1 MNAPIPRPPL
11 RLSAV
16 SVRACTRITPAYG
29 PLVTHA
35 LVPLRIQ
42 SSPSRTA
49 CVDNAAASEPASG
62 SESAKAPSNSP
73 RAIGLRKRCFW
84 SSLPKVDSICVGSE
98 LWTLIITATDASAAA
113 ISSSATRYVTVSS
126 ASPSYSS
133 AVNMPRNPRSPS
145 FLTSVGSKYESAS
158 HCLEYGTISAAAK
171 SRATRCISRC
181 SSVSG
186 KRSSIL
192 VESASCLASQPA
204 RRDVLLEER
213 TGAILRIA
221 KSVVHDLQDRDTGV
235 ESYEVSESERAH
247 GMVHSELH
255 HRVDSLGRANSL
267 HHAIHSLVD
276 HRHED
281 AIRNETGIIA
291 HLDRRLAEGT
301 GKRNDLRRGLV
312 RRRQSANDLDQ
323 LHHRHRIHEVHPDDL
338 FRTPGLRR
346 NLRYGDGAR
355 VGRENCVRLCK
366 LVEIGEDPV
375 LERDILCRRLHDQ
388 RRVTRS
394 REVGRERD
402 VRQGRILR
410 CLIDGSLL
418 QLPIEILLDR
428 SSSTIERA
436 LRHVDH
442 RDGERGRGKDVRD
455 PVSHLTSAD
464 YGDLLIHLHDP
475 LAVRS
480 DQHPRERGNAF
491 YRF

>member
-62 SESAKAPSNSP
+62 SDSAKAPSNSP

-133 AVNMPRNPRSPS
+133 SVSMPRKLRSPS
-145 FLTSVGSKYESAS
+145 FLMSAGSKYESAS

-192 VESASCLASQPA
+192 VESATCLAPEPA
-204 RRDVLLEER
+204 GCDVLFQQWTR
-213 TGAILRIA
+213 TVLGIA
-221 KSVVHDLQDRDTGV
+221 KPVVHHVEYRNTGV
-235 ESYEVSESERAH
+235 EAYEIGERERTH
-247 GMVHSELH
+247 WMVHAQLH
-255 HRVDSLGRANSL
+255 HRIDCFRRPHTL
-267 HHAIHSLVD
+267 HHAINRLVD

-281 AIRNETGIIA
+281 TIRDKAWIVTHFNGS
-291 HLDRRLAEGT
+291 LAE
-301 GKRNDLRRGLV
+301 RACERDDFRRRLV
-312 RRRQSANDLDQ
+312 RRSKTADDLDQ
-323 LHHRHRIHEVHPDDL
+323 LHHRHRIHEVHPDHL
-338 FRTPGLRR
+338 VRTSGLRR
-346 NLRYGDGAR
+346 DFCYRDGTR
-355 VGRENCVRLCK
+355 VACENCVRLGEP
-366 LVEIGEDPV
+366 VQIGEDPV
-375 LERDILCRRLHDQ
+375 LERDVLGRGLDDQ
-388 RRVTRS
+388 RCIARS
-394 REVGRERD
+394 RQIGCERD
-402 VRQGRILR
+402 IRQCRVLR
-410 CLIDGSLL
+410 
-418 QLPIEILLDR
+418 
-428 SSSTIERA
+428 
-436 LRHVDH
+436 
-442 RDGERGRGKDVRD
+442 
-455 PVSHLTSAD
+455 
-464 YGDLLIHLHDP
+464 
-475 LAVRS
+475 
-480 DQHPRERGNAF
+480 
-491 YRF
+491 